1 MTEAASRRLRSRFD
15 PVVVQAN
22 DIRQTV
28 LFGPDKLCWPNG
40 DTEERPA
47 CWAVSESTL
56 PKHAFGRFGEQ
67 TSDTIHQ
74 RPRWLNSGTIIGPL
88 AEVQA
93 VFEGTAR
100 EIQRNHTTD
109 SDQFYFANLFGAQ
122 EYARRHLQRIPL
134 PDPEGSTPP
143 FLEAGDRT
151 EYHIGI
157 DYEYAV
163 FQNLGYSIRDVAWM
177 LYGTSR
183 KGGSVGHSQVVEPYR
198 YELPGDIFSAPSPF
212 LLVSEPASGTESLY
226 SLTDEVISFSASWE
240 DMPLATNVIT
250 KQIPVLLH
258 FTLDKE
264 LRDQWWD
271 RMWFYPYGE
280 SLLRA
285 SFNRSRSPFGGNT
298 IITIGEEPG
307 ANGDGTKTDWDK
319 RDGAWSDKGDWI
331 PWEVLCRMHEPQLF
345 GRE

>member
-1 MTEAASRRLRSRFD
+1 MTEAANRRLQSRFD
-15 PVVVQAN
+15 PVVLQAN

-40 DTEERPA
+40 DTGERPA

-56 PKHAFGRFGEQ
+56 PKHAFGRFVEQ
-67 TSDTIHQ
+67 TSDAVHQ

-93 VFEGTAR
+93 IFEGTAR

-122 EYARRHLQRIPL
+122 EYARRHLQKIPL
-134 PDPEGSTPP
+134 PDPGGSTAP
-143 FLEAGDRT
+143 FLEAGNKT

-183 KGGSVGHSQVVEPYR
+183 KTGSIGHNQVLKPYR
-198 YELPGDIFSAPSPF
+198 YELPSDIFSAPSPF
-212 LLVSEPASGTESLY
+212 LVLSEIDSGTENIQS
-226 SLTDEVISFSASWE
+226 STDEVISFSDSWE
-240 DMPLATNVIT
+240 DTPLASNVIT

-280 SLLRA
+280 RLLRA

-298 IITIGEEPG
+298 VVNVGEGLE
-307 ANGDGTKTDWDK
+307 ANGDGSMTEPDK

-331 PWEVLCRMHEPQLF
+331 PWEALCRMHEPKLF
-345 GRE
+345 GSQ

>member
-1 MTEAASRRLRSRFD
+1 MTEAANRRLQSRFD
-15 PVVVQAN
+15 PVVLQAN

-40 DTEERPA
+40 DTGERPA
-47 CWAVSESTL
+47 CWAVSDSTL
-56 PKHAFGRFGEQ
+56 PKHSFGRFVEQ
-67 TSDTIHQ
+67 TSDAVHQ

-93 VFEGTAR
+93 IFEGTAS

-122 EYARRHLQRIPL
+122 EYARRHLQKIPL
-134 PDPEGSTPP
+134 PDPEGSTAP
-143 FLEAGDRT
+143 FLEAGNKA

-183 KGGSVGHSQVVEPYR
+183 KTGSVGHNQELKPYR
-198 YELPGDIFSAPSPF
+198 YELPSDIFSAPSPF
-212 LLVSEPASGTESLY
+212 LVLPEVSSGTENTQPSA
-226 SLTDEVISFSASWE
+226 DEVISFSDSWE
-240 DMPLATNVIT
+240 DMPLASNVIT

-280 SLLRA
+280 RLLRA
-285 SFNRSRSPFGGNT
+285 SFHRNRSPYRGNT
-298 IITIGEEPG
+298 TINVDEEPG
-307 ANGDGTKTDWDK
+307 ASGHRTMTERDK

-331 PWEVLCRMHEPQLF
+331 PWEALCQMHEPQLF
-345 GRE
+345 GSQ